1 MALNS
6 GIQTYQ
12 ILTNDDEVCI
22 PSLSSILLAVT
33 VSQAGELVPFRQS
46 GNVHCINSHFAI
58 SPVAGATAT
67 VGNLITNLSS
77 AILVFATATEFCNV
91 DKIVQRSSLRHSILS
106 LSRPKE
112 RKIHN
117 LINTASLGKGC
128 LNQRGEQNPKSRIAH
143 NFR

>member
-91 DKIVQRSSLRHSILS
+91 DKIVQRNRNTFNLVFVSAQ
-106 LSRPKE
+106 
-112 RKIHN
+112 RK
-117 LINTASLGKGC
+117 KD
-128 LNQRGEQNPKSRIAH
+128 P
-143 NFR
+143 